1 MDTTEIFFQAIGY
14 IGGILTLYAYYMVSS
29 NRTQGDSLY
38 YQFYNVLGALCLI
51 VNTAYVG
58 AYPSMGVNIIWV
70 IVAVHTL
77 RRGGALKLLYNR
89 MRLGGKK

>member
-1 MDTTEIFFQAIGY
+1 MFFQAIGY

-29 NRTQGDSLY
+29 NRTKGDSLH

-51 VNTAYVG
+51 LNTAYVG

-70 IVAVHTL
+70 IVAMVTL
-77 RRGGALKLLYNR
+77 RKSGALKIAYDRIR
-89 MRLGGKK
+89 MGGRKKGVM